1 MIAHLNHPMPSMTAA
16 FYRASCASVHARFDH
31 LFKRL
36 LLLQWVAV
44 VAIAY
49 LYTPRTWQ
57 AAESAPHV
65 HLWAAFLI
73 GGAAALFPLF
83 IMNKMR
89 GTSFSRCVT
98 AASQMCFS
106 VLLIHLCGG
115 RIEAHF
121 HIFGSLAFIAAFRD
135 WKALIVATA
144 ITAVDHIARGVW
156 MPASIFG
163 VTSVPY
169 LRIIEHILY
178 VVFEDIVLF
187 TAMFISLQETR
198 RLAQIQ
204 TEAEELAKKLAAE
217 RAGVESKVQAALEQF
232 LGEQIEAALSSVREI
247 NDSIRGTADNSIQLA
262 SHSESNGT
270 LSKAGSETMRDLMH
284 QVQEVANGVANTREL
299 IEALEKSSTEISSVT
314 KTIETVAFQTNL
326 LALNAA
332 VEAARAGEHGKG
344 FAVVA
349 DEVRSLATRTAA
361 AAVEINTMTATIQ
374 RGSVDALSAVEE
386 AAQRALA
393 SLEHANMANE
403 SLSSI
408 AESSQFMVGLV
419 GCLANANSTQFD
431 KSHALTQKIESIRNF
446 KVA

>member
-1 MIAHLNHPMPSMTAA
+1 
-16 FYRASCASVHARFDH
+16 
-31 LFKRL
+31 
-36 LLLQWVAV
+36 
-44 VAIAY
+44 
-49 LYTPRTWQ
+49 
-57 AAESAPHV
+57 
-65 HLWAAFLI
+65 
-73 GGAAALFPLF
+73 
-83 IMNKMR
+83 
-89 GTSFSRCVT
+89 
-98 AASQMCFS
+98 
-106 VLLIHLCGG
+106 
-115 RIEAHF
+115 
-121 HIFGSLAFIAAFRD
+121 
-135 WKALIVATA
+135 
-144 ITAVDHIARGVW
+144 

-169 LRIIEHILY
+169 LRIVEHVLY

-204 TEAEELAKKLAAE
+204 TEAQELAENLAAE
-217 RAGVESKVQAALEQF
+217 RAGVESKVQSALEQF
-232 LGEQIEAALSSVREI
+232 LGEQIEAALGSIREI
-247 NDSIRGTADNSIQLA
+247 NESIRGTADNSIQLA
-262 SHSESNGT
+262 SHSESNGN
-270 LSKAGSETMRDLMH
+270 LSKAGSEKMRDLMH
-284 QVQEVANGVANTREL
+284 QVQEVASGVANTREL

-393 SLEHANMANE
+393 SLEHASMANE

-431 KSHALTQKIESIRNF
+431 KSHALTQKIESLRNF